1 MWEHMTVEAEFNIL
15 LSCAGRRVSLLRCFK
30 KALADLSVPGKI
42 IASDVQ
48 RTAAAMYVADVH
60 ELVPSVTSE
69 GYIDALGALCVHNRV
84 RLVVPLIDPELAVLA
99 PHRGTFAREGVE
111 LLVSSTDV
119 NELCLDKRRTRKFFE
134 RIGVSSPRLLD
145 VATLL
150 SDASAGYPFF
160 LKPADGSASAG
171 ATRIDTREQLA
182 FYSQHTRNAIVQEF
196 IKGNEYTLDILTD
209 FDGRTRCVVPR
220 LRMETRAGE
229 ISKGITVKDPVLI
242 EAGRRVVD
250 ALPGARG
257 PITVQ
262 CFYTSGSQPIFTEI
276 NPRFGGGFPLAA
288 AAGADYPRWII
299 QWLIGQDPVIGLDG
313 WTDGTVM
320 LRYDEAL
327 FLRAEDI
334 A

>member
-1 MWEHMTVEAEFNIL
+1 MAVEAEFNIL
-15 LSCAGRRVSLLRCFK
+15 LTSAGRRVSLLRRFK

-42 IASDVQ
+42 IATDVQ
-48 RTAAAMYVADVH
+48 RTAAAMHVADGH
-60 ELVPSVTSE
+60 ELVPSITSE
-69 GYIDALGALCVHNRV
+69 GYIDALGALCVRH
-84 RLVVPLIDPELAVLA
+84 RLRLIVPLIDTELPVLA
-99 PHRGTFAREGVE
+99 PHRATFAREGVE
-111 LLVSSTDV
+111 LLVSSTEV
-119 NELCLDKRRTRKFFE
+119 NELCLDKQRTCKFFE
-134 RIGVSSPRLLD
+134 RIGVDTPRILD
-145 VATLL
+145 VPTLL
-150 SDASAGYPFF
+150 GDANAGYPFF
-160 LKPADGSASAG
+160 LKPADGSCSGG

-229 ISKGITVKDPVLI
+229 TSKGITVKDPVLI
-242 EAGRRVVD
+242 EAGRHVVD

-257 PITVQ
+257 CITVQ
-262 CFYTSGSQPIFTEI
+262 CFYTSGSRPIFIEI